1 MSLTGSSNGVEMDGL
16 CNARAR
22 FSFVL
27 HGAWN
32 SLEMQWMMSCRIY
45 ELPLRW
51 TGLHEVRCLVI
62 STMRCAG
69 ICISTST
76 WTWTQTRAVWNT
88 GLIKVHRYFEYICNW

>member
-1 MSLTGSSNGVEMDGL
+1 MLAMSLTGSSNGVEMDGI
-16 CNARAR
+16 CNAGAR

-62 STMRCAG
+62 STMRYAG
-69 ICISTST
+69 ISFLRQHGRGHRQEQCG
-76 WTWTQTRAVWNT
+76 TQD
-88 GLIKVHRYFEYICNW
+88 

>member
-1 MSLTGSSNGVEMDGL
+1 MALRWMAFAMREPGL
-16 CNARAR
+16 V
-22 FSFVL
+22 FVL

-62 STMRCAG
+62 STMRYAG
-69 ICISTST
+69 ISFLRQHGRGHRQEQCG
-76 WTWTQTRAVWNT
+76 TQD
-88 GLIKVHRYFEYICNW
+88 

>member
-62 STMRCAG
+62 STMHYAG
-69 ICISTST
+69 ICFLRQHGRGHRQEQCG
-76 WTWTQTRAVWNT
+76 TQD
-88 GLIKVHRYFEYICNW
+88 

>member
-1 MSLTGSSNGVEMDGL
+1 MLAMSLTGSSNGVEMDGL

-69 ICISTST
+69 IFVFYVNMDVDTDNSS
-76 WTWTQTRAVWNT
+76 VE
-88 GLIKVHRYFEYICNW
+88 HRTN